1 MRHAVAFKTNG
12 KSGLNK
18 KGIILLKGFGVA
30 TGKKTT
36 DNTPQATRRDF
47 IHISAGA
54 FAAVGAGAVVVPFI
68 QSMNPADDT
77 LASSTV
83 DVDVSKLNP
92 GDSIVSMWRG
102 KPVFIKRR
110 TDAEVKEVRAWP
122 LKDLKDPQTD
132 ESRVQKPDWLVVI
145 GVCTHLG
152 CIPTQRKNLIKQAN
166 DGWLCA
172 CHGSVYDASGR
183 IISGPAPLN
192 LPVPAY
198 TFINDNKIIR
208 IGEKA

>member
-1 MRHAVAFKTNG
+1 MAENQKTVED
-12 KSGLNK
+12 S
-18 KGIILLKGFGVA
+18 
-30 TGKKTT
+30 
-36 DNTPQATRRDF
+36 PHATRRDF
-47 IHISAGA
+47 IHISACA

-68 QSMNPADDT
+68 QSMNPADDV

-92 GDSIVSMWRG
+92 GDSTIAMWRG
-102 KPVFIKRR
+102 KPIFIKRR
-110 TDAEVKEVRAWP
+110 TEEEVKAIRAIP

-132 ESRVQKPDWLVVI
+132 QSRVEKPDWLVVI

-152 CIPTQRKNLIKQAN
+152 CIPTLRKNLVEGT

-172 CHGSVYDASGR
+172 CHGSKYDGSGR
-183 IISGPAPLN
+183 IISGPAPEN
-192 LPVPAY
+192 LHVPAY
-198 TFINDNKIIR
+198 TFLNDNKVIR